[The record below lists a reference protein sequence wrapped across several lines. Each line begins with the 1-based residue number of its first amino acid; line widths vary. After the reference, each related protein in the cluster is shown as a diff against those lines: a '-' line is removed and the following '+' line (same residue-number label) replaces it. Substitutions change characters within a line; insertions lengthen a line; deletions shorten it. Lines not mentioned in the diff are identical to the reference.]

1 MQPLNVK
8 TPGSNR
14 ASGEAAIQ
22 GTLNEEQVTPH
33 GAMGLH
39 PLCLLFPRMLEPE
52 FEALKADIAT
62 NGLNQPIIIHNGM
75 ILDGG
80 NRYRA
85 CVELGIDPPTLNYLG
100 IDPIGLVMSAN
111 MHRRHLTPGQQA
123 AIVAS
128 AQDWELAEASG
139 GTGANQHT
147 KRAAVQDC
155 TPAKVQDCA
164 LTTSEQRAATSGASL
179 RTQKMADKVAKA
191 DPELAKQVAHGE
203 ISLPK
208 ALARIEQRPAP
219 IKEQKPEP
227 ETDTHADLIAETE
240 SLLAENR
247 RLNERLNAL
256 TKDDLAAELNER
268 VTRYHQLEGRL
279 NQALTTSNEA
289 QREATRRG
297 KLLAQVRSFLKV
309 ERDSEILP
317 KLKGGV

>member
-8 TPGSNR
+8 TPGGNR
-14 ASGEAAIQ
+14 ASDEAAIQ

-33 GAMGLH
+33 GAMVLH

-85 CVELGIDPPTLNYLG
+85 CVELGINPPTLNYLG

-128 AQDWELAEASG
+128 AQDWELAQARG
-139 GTGANQHT
+139 GDRKSDQAVTLPLDSEPDQSATLHFDS
-147 KRAAVQDC
+147 AAD
-155 TPAKVQDCA
+155 
-164 LTTSEQRAATSGASL
+164 RAATSGASL

-208 ALARIEQRPAP
+208 ALARIERRPAP
-219 IKEQKPEP
+219 IEEPKLEP
-227 ETDTHADLIAETE
+227 ETDPHADLIAETE

-247 RLNERLNAL
+247 RLNEQLNAL